1 MAAHGR
7 ERWDWSANLIP
18 ASVLILIW
26 ELIARSK
33 QQPQL
38 YPTIEHILKVS
49 LPGFGIFSQS
59 SEPGFWAALGVL
71 SYHGLIT
78 VLRISVGLGIG
89 IPVGIAG
96 GLLIHY
102 LRGSGPVSSITLT
115 VVRSI
120 PLLALIPL
128 FKYWFGLSEWGT
140 ISYIAIGTF
149 FVIASDSYEA
159 AANIS
164 PVYAQQAKLLGA
176 GDYFTLR
183 TVYLPGIQTQ
193 LAGGLRNVIGLSW
206 AFSLGA
212 EYVSAEKGLGYITY
226 QCYSY
231 AEMGQLTILAM
242 VYAGLG
248 YGSYEF
254 ARFLILWLMPWPQR
268 AQEEFT

>member
-1 MAAHGR
+1 MAYSR
-7 ERWDWSANLIP
+7 QRLDWSAKLIP
-18 ASVLILIW
+18 AGVLVLLW
-26 ELIARSK
+26 EVIAHSK
-33 QQPQL
+33 HQPNL
-38 YPTIEHILKVS
+38 YPTIEHIFRVS

-78 VLRISVGLGIG
+78 VLRISVGLGAG
-89 IPVGIAG
+89 IPAGIAG
-96 GLLIHY
+96 GLLVHY

-140 ISYIAIGTF
+140 VGYIAIGTF
-149 FVIASDSYEA
+149 FVISSDSYEA
-159 AANIS
+159 AANIA
-164 PVYAQQAKLLGA
+164 PVYAQQARLLGA

-183 TVYLPGIQTQ
+183 TVYLPGIQMQ

-212 EYVSAEKGLGYITY
+212 EYVSAEKGLGYLTY

-231 AEMGQLTILAM
+231 AEMGQLIILT
-242 VYAGLG
+242 VIYSVLG
-248 YGSYEF
+248 YSSYIF
-254 ARFLILWLMPWPQR
+254 SRYLISKLTPWNKR
-268 AQEEFT
+268 AEEELR